1 MNESLS
7 KKKRT
12 NYYLRMLQRN
22 KFLFTVT
29 IIISLVTSAGS
40 SLIALLL
47 KELVDVTEMGNQA
60 RFFSCLVQNICFM
73 AGFGVFYYISSLLSK
88 VLMRNIIRNARTNIF
103 RGIFKRNYQEFH
115 RVNTADYISA
125 LTNDIK
131 IVEENYILAVFEVI
145 QNLMLFAFALI
156 FLLIISPL
164 ITLLLFVSLVFMVL
178 IPGLIGQKLQIRQ
191 ERLSEKYSEF
201 TARIKDMLSG
211 FEVIKSYH
219 MFDSVM
225 DQFRQENDDLANKKF
240 KTDKLFVLNE
250 TTSQFLGVFSQVFTI
265 FLGAFLVMAGKISMG
280 SLIAILQLSGVF
292 LVPLISIMNS
302 FPKLQSVAPIMKR
315 LQELED
321 YEDTTNVGTRTP
333 GFKQRIIVSDLSFG
347 YEVGQRVIENV
358 NLSIEMGKK
367 YAIVGE
373 SGCGKSTLVKL
384 LAGYY
389 SGYEGTIAYDHNNL
403 KDCDRNQLSNLISII
418 HQNVYMF
425 DKSIK
430 DNICLS
436 RNYTKEALTKALK
449 MSGVD
454 KFLPMMK
461 EGVDTV
467 VGENGSNLSGGQKQ
481 RIAIARALIK
491 GTPILILDEGTSAID
506 LQTSYDIEQNLLN
519 NPDLTLITITHR
531 LDEEQLA
538 QYDEIIY
545 MDQGRIVERG
555 SYQDL
560 VNKKNKFYQFCIA

>member
-1 MNESLS
+1 MKKSVN
-7 KKKRT
+7 KKK
-12 NYYLRMLQRN
+12 NYYLRMFQRN
-22 KFLFTVT
+22 KLLFTIT
-29 IIISLVTSAGS
+29 IIISLITSAGS

-47 KELVDVTEMGNQA
+47 KNLVDITEKGDQA
-60 RFFSCLVQNICFM
+60 SFFSCLIQNLCFM
-73 AGFGVFYYISSLLSK
+73 AGFAVFYYISSLLSK
-88 VLMRNIIRNARTNIF
+88 ILMRNIIRNARGNIF
-103 RGIFKRNYQEFH
+103 YGIFRRNYQEFH
-115 RVNTADYISA
+115 KVNTADYISA

-145 QNLMLFAFALI
+145 QNLMVFAFALVL
-156 FLLIISPL
+156 LLIISPL
-164 ITLLLFVSLVFMVL
+164 ITLLLFISLVLMVL
-178 IPGLIGQKLQIRQ
+178 IPGIIGQQLQAKQ
-191 ERLSEKYSEF
+191 EQLSGKYSEF

-211 FEVIKSYH
+211 FEVVKSYH

-225 DQFRQENDDLANKKF
+225 DQFRQENEDLASKKF
-240 KTDKLFVLNE
+240 RTDKLFVLSE

-265 FLGAFLVMAGKISMG
+265 FVGAFLVMTGKISMG
-280 SLIAILQLSGVF
+280 SLIAIMQLSGVF
-292 LVPLISIMNS
+292 IMPLIAIMNS
-302 FPKLQSVAPIMKR
+302 LPKLQSVAPIMKR

-321 YEDTTNVGTRTP
+321 YEDTTNTGTHSP
-333 GFKQRIIVSDLSFG
+333 SFKRDIKISGLSFG
-347 YEVGQRVIENV
+347 YEEEQKVLENV
-358 NLSIEMGKK
+358 TLNIERGKK

-384 LAGYY
+384 IAGYY
-389 SGYEGTIAYDHNNL
+389 SGYEGTISFDYNNL
-403 KDCDRNQLSNLISII
+403 MECDRDQLNSLISII

-436 RNYTKEALTKALK
+436 KDYTQEALNKALRL
-449 MSGVD
+449 SGVD

-461 EGVDTV
+461 EGIDTL
-467 VGENGSNLSGGQKQ
+467 VGENGSNLSGGQRQ

-506 LQTSYDIEQNLLN
+506 LQTSYDIEQNLLDN
-519 NPDLTLITITHR
+519 QELTLITITHR
-531 LDEEQLA
+531 LDKEQLG

-560 VNKKNKFYQFCIA
+560 VNNKNKFYQFCIA